1 MQTLSALETPTV
13 CVGNRVR
20 LREGAV
26 PVVLVRKGGVY
37 QPSEAVLA
45 SYLVQQLGKP
55 QGLVVVAVYQKDDHS
70 SICAIQVGGCP
81 NLQTLG
87 LRVDEF
93 EVVPQ

>member
-1 MQTLSALETPTV
+1 MQTISALQTPTI

-37 QPSEAVLA
+37 QPSEAALA
-45 SYLVQQLGKP
+45 NYLVQSLRTVS
-55 QGLVVVAVYQKDDHS
+55 GLVVIAVCQNDDHS
-70 SICAIQVGGCP
+70 SICALQVGGCP